1 MELLSRSYQSDHNL
15 LKNSLMYGKRRVCQG
30 KWLLHVKQTDC
41 RCSEMMNQVMFKHTK
56 NYLFAF
62 LVMIKESW
70 AHTSQSSPL
79 LDLGLRDV
87 DCTTWPF
94 FAVEEEEFVLL
105 PPPPSIRW
113 FCWSHQCCIRLVS
126 ISNGIDSR
134 MESQSGKTMHLVS
147 QLAVRFFPSG
157 CCQLQWYFHNILQWS
172 IVPLAFI
179 SQNNFSINET

>member
-56 NYLFAF
+56 NSLFAF

-70 AHTSQSSPL
+70 AHTSQSSLL

-105 PPPPSIRW
+105 PPPPQSDDFVCPTSAASDW
-113 FCWSHQCCIRLVS
+113 FPYQMVLIQEWKAKVARPCIWCPNLQCAFSLQDAANCNDIFT
-126 ISNGIDSR
+126 IFCN
-134 MESQSGKTMHLVS
+134 EAFCHW
-147 QLAVRFFPSG
+147 PS
-157 CCQLQWYFHNILQWS
+157 
-172 IVPLAFI
+172 
-179 SQNNFSINET
+179 